1 MNGHILSIDPMS
13 LTSGPGIRVEIYLD
27 ESAELT
33 LTPKETVDRIR
44 KFRPYF
50 GPDGGGVTFKGT
62 NIFKYADYLKE
73 TMFICHKA
81 GINTCIETDGLDY
94 SDNKQLLDVIDLA
107 IININSL
114 PLFNYNNLSIEQ
126 LMRVDQLINHLSE
139 KKKNIWIKQVIRK
152 ELNDSFEYMENLKKY
167 LNRYDNI
174 SNIELINYDIT
185 DDRLNSFKRI
195 LKEV

>member
-1 MNGHILSIDPMS
+1 MDGHVLSIDPMS
-13 LTSGPGIRVEIYLD
+13 LTSGPGLRVEIYLD

-94 SDNKQLLDVIDLA
+94 TDNKQLLDVIDLV

-126 LMRVDQLINHLSE
+126 LMKVDRLINHLSE

-152 ELNDSFEYMENLKKY
+152 ELNDSFEYMEHLRKY

-174 SNIELINYDIT
+174 SNIELVNYDIT
-185 DDRLNSFKRI
+185 DDRLDSFKRI
-195 LKEV
+195 L